1 MFKSKL
7 QRMRTWSSNDWRALI
22 LLALAGMAMA
32 GCERPPEVTH
42 AAAVATPG
50 PASATGRRQVRATG
64 TVQAENSFTVM
75 VPQIVGQG
83 GRMTLVAM
91 IENGS
96 RVKSGDLVA
105 EFDATQQIDNARDAK
120 AKYEDLGHQ
129 VEQKAA
135 EFRSN
140 AEKRK
145 SDLQKAE
152 ADLAKALLQLRR
164 GPLLGDIDRL
174 KNEARAEDA
183 KARVES
189 LNKSHE
195 YRSQAE
201 AAAVRILE
209 LQRDRQKVS
218 LERSLNNAEKL
229 NVKAPLAGMVAH
241 ELVYRNNSMGK
252 PQEGDQ
258 LYPGQPLIRIFD
270 PARMVID
277 VTVGEP
283 DGAALVPGTKAKVR
297 LDAYPDLEFDAHF
310 VSASPVA
317 ASALGA
323 PIKTF
328 AARFRFEQSDRHLLP
343 DLSAA
348 LIVEVKSEDR

>member
-1 MFKSKL
+1 MPTIGSMERKP
-7 QRMRTWSSNDWRALI
+7 LI
-22 LLALAGMAMA
+22 FLALAGLVLT
-32 GCERPPEVTH
+32 GCERQPAVTH
-42 AAAVATPG
+42 AAVVTKPKQEAG
-50 PASATGRRQVRATG
+50 PGRRQIRATG
-64 TVQAENSFTVM
+64 TVQAEQSFTVM

-83 GRMTLVAM
+83 GRMTLVGL

-96 RVKSGDLVA
+96 RVKQGDLVA
-105 EFDATQQIDNARDAK
+105 QFDATQQIDNARDAK
-120 AKYEDLGHQ
+120 AKFEDLGHQ
-129 VEQKAA
+129 VDQKAA
-135 EFRSN
+135 EYRSN

-152 ADLAKALLQLRR
+152 ADMAKALLQLRR

-174 KNEARAEDA
+174 KNEAKAEDA
-183 KARVES
+183 KVRVES

-201 AAAVRILE
+201 AASIRILE

-218 LERSLNNAEKL
+218 LERSLNNADKL
-229 NVKAPLAGMVAH
+229 SVKAPLAGMIAH

-258 LYPGQPLIRIFD
+258 LFPGQPLIRIFD
-270 PARMVID
+270 PGQMVID
-277 VTVGEP
+277 VVVGEP
-283 DGAALVPGTKAKVR
+283 DGAALVPGAKAKVR
-297 LDAYPDLEFDAHF
+297 LDAYPELEFDAQF

-328 AARFRFEQSDRHLLP
+328 AARFRFEQANKHLLP

-348 LIVEVKSEDR
+348 LILEVNAEGR